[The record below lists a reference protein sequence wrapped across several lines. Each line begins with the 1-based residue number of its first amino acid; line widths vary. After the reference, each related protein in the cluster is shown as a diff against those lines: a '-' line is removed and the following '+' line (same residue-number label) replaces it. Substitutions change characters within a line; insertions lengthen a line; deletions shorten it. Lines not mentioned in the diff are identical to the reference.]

1 MVWPNQFLLV
11 VLVSGLLSILVP
23 WVIPR
28 CRHAVLLRLTPA
40 LLTAACWFAYETQ
53 LLSMAQ
59 PGDPLIRIDL
69 LVIIPVLAAASLSTL
84 GAIVFKR
91 SHAPGV

>member
-11 VLVSGLLSILVP
+11 VLGSGLLSILVP
-23 WVIPR
+23 WLIPR

-40 LLTAACWFAYETQ
+40 LLTAVCWYAYEVR
-53 LLSMAQ
+53 LNSVAR

-69 LVIIPVLAAASLSTL
+69 LMIVPVLAIATLSTL
-84 GAIVFKR
+84 GAILARRQRV
-91 SHAPGV
+91 PGA